1 MFVPYEP
8 DLCFDVERHSD
19 RCVCG
24 CSALIT
30 SCTGINTGY
39 CPECAKKR
47 KEFVEGIVGNVYL
60 EKESVYYT
68 MLNIIEN
75 LRKSFL
81 QERIYYMVDKYFG
94 IHQFDEFREPY
105 ENDSFVAQVYREK
118 HNMMENFMSNM
129 PSFLQSKR
137 IFNNNKA
144 YDCYLYEL
152 NKMLQEDDDKLGKV
166 TARLGGYT
174 FSKKNNK

>member
-8 DLCFDVERHSD
+8 DLCFDVERHTD

-24 CSALIT
+24 CSALKT
-30 SCTGINTGY
+30 SRTGINTGY
-39 CPECAKKR
+39 CNECAEKR
-47 KEFVEGIVGNVYL
+47 KEFVEGIVGNIYL
-60 EKESVYYT
+60 EEKNTVYI

-81 QERIYYMVDKYFG
+81 QERIYYMVDRYFG
-94 IHQFDEFREPY
+94 IHQFENFQEPY

-118 HNMMENFMSNM
+118 HNLMETFMSNI
-129 PSFLQSKR
+129 PSSLQSKR
-137 IFNNNKA
+137 IFDNNKV

-152 NKMLQEDDDKLGKV
+152 NKMLQEDDDKLNEI

-174 FSKKNNK
+174 YSKKK